1 MSRRSRKKALE
12 LMPNRE
18 LEEVRIDDPEDGKPA
33 TRHRVVDSLG
43 KLFRS
48 GVISQEM
55 FDIGRDFETNVI
67 VSNLDRLRALPLDRE
82 LGTGGP
88 GNFTDLQLMARRR
101 VHKTMALLGGIGSPA
116 GSCVWHVCGMQ
127 CSLREW
133 ALRQGWNGRPL
144 DQQEAR
150 GILLAALGVLA
161 AEGAR

>member
-1 MSRRSRKKALE
+1 M
-12 LMPNRE
+12 
-18 LEEVRIDDPEDGKPA
+18 A
-33 TRHRVVDSLG
+33 T
-43 KLFRS
+43 
-48 GVISQEM
+48 
-55 FDIGRDFETNVI
+55 
-67 VSNLDRLRALPLDRE
+67 
-82 LGTGGP
+82 
-88 GNFTDLQLMARRR
+88 
-101 VHKTMALLGGIGSPA
+101 LGGIGSPA

>member
-1 MSRRSRKKALE
+1 MGRRSRKKALE
-12 LMPNRE
+12 LPNRE

-43 KLFRS
+43 KLLRS

-67 VSNLDRLRALPLDRE
+67 VSNLDTLRAPRLDRE

-88 GNFTDLQLMARRR
+88 GEFTDRQLMARRR
-101 VHKTMALLGGIGSPA
+101 VHKTMAMLGGIGSPA

-127 CSLREW
+127 CSLREC